1 MFNPSRRVHAEAAHI
16 RRFPCPA
23 AHTIGSAVE
32 RPRNVLVVE
41 DDAAIRTLIKFLV
54 QRESWTVEEVSDGQ
68 AALAKIT
75 GGGAYDAIVLDLMLP
90 GLSGE
95 AILAELRRSDPAAL
109 RRIVIV
115 TASPS
120 FVKKLD
126 TTGVGAIMV
135 KPFDIDQLIAALR
148 ACTAA

>member
-1 MFNPSRRVHAEAAHI
+1 MHLRQPYN
-16 RRFPCPA
+16 
-23 AHTIGSAVE
+23 GSALE

-41 DDAAIRTLIKFLV
+41 DDDAIRALIKFLV
-54 QRESWTVEEVSDGQ
+54 QRENWTVDEVSDGQ
-68 AALAKIT
+68 AALDKIT
-75 GGGAYDAIVLDLMLP
+75 DGRYDAIVLDLMLP

-109 RRIVIV
+109 RRVVIV

-120 FVKKLD
+120 FVKTLD

-148 ACTAA
+148 VCTAA